1 MTINYNYKGFM
12 EKALGLGTIDDFL
25 KIQHIFVCL
34 WSTEENIQIVR
45 WKKPQEI
52 FLGIP
57 KQYMQNVS

>member
-1 MTINYNYKGFM
+1 M

-34 WSTEENIQIVR
+34 WSTEENIQIVC